1 MRHDA
6 MSESNGGM
14 EKSTT
19 VRIADVKLGD
29 RHRRDLGDVDALVR
43 SIQDIELL
51 HPIVVTPD
59 MELIAGARRLEAYR
73 RMGRTEIPARI
84 LPIRDILRGELEE
97 NTCRKDFSPSEMVA
111 IARAVRDE
119 EQKAAKE
126 RMVAAHASPGNF
138 PEHEKGRARDKAGAY
153 VGVSGRTL

>member
-43 SIQDIELL
+43 SIQDIGLL
-51 HPIVVTPD
+51 HPIVVAPD
-59 MELIAGARRLEAYR
+59 MALIVGARRLEAYR

-84 LPIRDILRGELEE
+84 QESAGQEAISRTTPIDRPKGRKDAVGTFTQLRGIPACWE
-97 NTCRKDFSPSEMVA
+97 
-111 IARAVRDE
+111 
-119 EQKAAKE
+119 
-126 RMVAAHASPGNF
+126 
-138 PEHEKGRARDKAGAY
+138 
-153 VGVSGRTL
+153 